1 MKTKLFCGIALVA
14 LAVSLRLLASSNA
27 KEEFVAH
34 EWGTFTSVQGA
45 DGIQIEWNPL
55 IKTDLPE
62 FVYSRTVAQGGFG
75 SRYPVL
81 NPFGKDGMPSF
92 VRMETPVIYFYSDKE
107 RTADVRVHFPMGR
120 ITEWYPQATRL
131 GPYATTNK
139 AEAREASRSLI
150 EWTGVNILP
159 PGTKEISAG
168 KLIRGKNERGEDHYY
183 AARETDANFLRMASP
198 HARSGVE
205 YERDLFYRGVGFLK
219 APLTLTLQ
227 RNENDLELSSMAEPL
242 TDLFVLTIWN
252 GMARYQYVD
261 SVTPKNGRAVKLD
274 SKPFAPLS
282 EIRENIMREM
292 AAVLVRQGLYSKE
305 AQAMV
310 NTWKDQWFEEEGTR
324 VLYLLSRDWTDRT
337 LPLEISPRPNDIAR
351 VMVGRAELI
360 VPSMERALSEQV
372 TIYSEGDDD
381 VKHQA
386 VNEVRQLGLGRFLE
400 PATRKMLGKN
410 PNEKFAQAA
419 WKLAQE
425 ASKSVEGKAPT
436 VAEKQPGPV
445 TTKTAAIR
453 DMPTAFGYP
462 SF

>member
-1 MKTKLFCGIALVA
+1 MKMKLFCGMALVA
-14 LAVSLRLLASSNA
+14 LAVSLRLFASSNA
-27 KEEFVAH
+27 KDQFVAH
-34 EWGTFTSVQGA
+34 EWGTFTSVQSA

-62 FVYSRTVAQGGFG
+62 FVYSRNVAQGGFG
-75 SRYPVL
+75 GRYPVF
-81 NPFGKDGMPSF
+81 NPFGKDAMPSF

-107 RTADVRVHFPMGR
+107 RTANVRVHFPMGR

-139 AEAREASRSLI
+139 AEAKEANRSLI
-150 EWTGVNILP
+150 EWTGVKILSRD
-159 PGTKEISAG
+159 TKETSAD
-168 KLIRGKNERGEDHYY
+168 KLIRGNNEKGENHYY
-183 AARETDANFLRMASP
+183 AARETDANFLRVSSP
-198 HARSGVE
+198 HASSGVE

-227 RNENDLELSSMAEPL
+227 GNENDLQLSAMAESF
-242 TDLFVLTIWN
+242 TDLFVLTIRN

-261 SVTPKNGRAVKLD
+261 RVTPRDSRAVKLD
-274 SKPFAPLS
+274 AKAFAPLS
-282 EIRENIMREM
+282 EVREKIMREM
-292 AAVLVRQGLYSKE
+292 AAALVTQGLYEKE

-310 NTWKDQWFEEEGTR
+310 NTWKDQWFDEEGTR
-324 VLYLLSRDWTDRT
+324 VLYLLSRDWTDKT
-337 LPLEISPRPNDIAR
+337 LPLEIAPRPNDIAR

-360 VPSMERALSEQV
+360 VPSVERALSQQV

-381 VKHQA
+381 VKLQA
-386 VNEVRQLGLGRFLE
+386 INEVRALGLGRFIE

-410 PNEKFAQAA
+410 PNQKFAQAA

-425 ASKSVEGKAPT
+425 ASQSVEGKTPAVT
-436 VAEKQPGPV
+436 EKRPRAV
-445 TTKTAAIR
+445 TARVTAQ
-453 DMPTAFGYP
+453 DVQTAFAFS

>member
-1 MKTKLFCGIALVA
+1 MKTKLFGGIALVA
-14 LAVSLRLLASSNA
+14 LAVSLRLFASSNA

-45 DGIQIEWNPL
+45 DGIQLEWNPL

-62 FVYSRTVAQGGFG
+62 FVYSRNVAQGGFAG
-75 SRYPVL
+75 RYPSSGFV
-81 NPFGKDGMPSF
+81 GKEGMPSF
-92 VRMETPVIYFYSDKE
+92 VRMETPVIYFYSNKE

-131 GPYATTNK
+131 GPYVTTNK
-139 AEAREASRSLI
+139 AEVQQAGRSII
-150 EWTGVNILP
+150 EWTGVKILP
-159 PGTKEISAG
+159 PGTKEISAD
-168 KLIRGKNERGEDHYY
+168 KLIRGKNEKGENHYY
-183 AARETDANFLRMASP
+183 AARETGANFLRVASP

-227 RNENDLELSSMAEPL
+227 VNENDLQLSTKAESF
-242 TDLFVLTIWN
+242 TDLFVLTIRN
-252 GMARYQYVD
+252 GMARYQYVE
-261 SVTPKNGRAVKLD
+261 SVTPKKERAVKLD

-282 EIRENIMREM
+282 EVRENIMREM
-292 AAVLVRQGLYSKE
+292 AAALVKQGLYAKE
-305 AQAMV
+305 AQAMM

-324 VLYLLSRDWTDRT
+324 VLYLLSREWTDTT
-337 LPLEISPRPNDIAR
+337 LPLEISPRPNAIAR

-360 VPSMERALSEQV
+360 APSMERALSEQV
-372 TIYSEGDDD
+372 TIYSDGDDD
-381 VKHQA
+381 VKLQA

-410 PNEKFAQAA
+410 PNQKFAQAA

-425 ASKSVEGKAPT
+425 ASKSVEGKGPA

-445 TTKTAAIR
+445 TAKTT
-453 DMPTAFGYP
+453 DVPTAFGYR
-462 SF
+462 SL

>member
-1 MKTKLFCGIALVA
+1 MKTKLFCGVTLVVI
-14 LAVSLRLLASSNA
+14 AVSLRLFASEDA

-55 IKTDLPE
+55 IKTDLPQ
-62 FVYSRTVAQGGFG
+62 FVYSRNVNQGGVG
-75 SRYPVL
+75 GRYPAL
-81 NPFGKDGMPSF
+81 NPFGKSGMPSF

-139 AEAREASRSLI
+139 AEAIEANRSLI
-150 EWTGVNILP
+150 EWSGVKILP
-159 PGTKEISAG
+159 RDTKEMSAE
-168 KLIRGKNERGEDHYY
+168 KLIRDQNDRGENHYY
-183 AARETDANFLRMASP
+183 TARETDANLVRVSSP

-227 RNENDLELSSMAEPL
+227 PNENDLELSSSSESF
-242 TDLFVLTIWN
+242 TDLFVLTIQN
-252 GMARYQYVD
+252 GKARYEYVER
-261 SVTPKNGRAVKLD
+261 VAPKNSRAVKLD
-274 SKPFAPLS
+274 AKTLAPLS
-282 EIRENIMREM
+282 EVREKIMREM
-292 AAVLVRQGLYSKE
+292 AAALVKQGLYAKE

-324 VLYLLSRDWTDRT
+324 VLYLLSREWTDQT
-337 LPLEISPRPNDIAR
+337 LPLEILPRPNEIAR

-360 VPSMERALSEQV
+360 LPSTERALRQQV
-372 TIYSEGDDD
+372 AVYSEGDDD
-381 VKHQA
+381 VKLQA
-386 VNEVRQLGLGRFLE
+386 VNEVRELGLGRFIE

-410 PNEKFAQAA
+410 PNPRFAEAA

-425 ASKSVEGKAPT
+425 ASKPVES
-436 VAEKQPGPV
+436 
-445 TTKTAAIR
+445 KTPAKYA
-453 DMPTAFGYP
+453 TF
-462 SF
+462 

>member
-1 MKTKLFCGIALVA
+1 MLSSMKIKLFCGIALVA
-14 LAVSLRLLASSNA
+14 LAASLRLLASSNA

-34 EWGTFTSVQGA
+34 EWGTFTSVQGS

-62 FVYSRTVAQGGFG
+62 FVYSRNVAQGGFG

-81 NPFGKDGMPSF
+81 NPFGKDSMPSF

-139 AEAREASRSLI
+139 AEAKEANRSLI
-150 EWTGVNILP
+150 EWTGVRILP
-159 PGTKEISAG
+159 PGTKEISAER
-168 KLIRGKNERGEDHYY
+168 LIHGKNETGESHYY
-183 AARETDANFLRMASP
+183 AARETDANFLRASSP

-219 APLTLTLQ
+219 APLTLALQ
-227 RNENDLELSSMAEPL
+227 ANENDLELSSWSESL
-242 TDLFVLTIWN
+242 TDLFVLTIQD
-252 GMARYQYVD
+252 GKARYQYVD
-261 SVTPKNGRAVKLD
+261 QVTPKNSRSVKLD
-274 SKPFAPLS
+274 HKPFAPLS
-282 EIRENIMREM
+282 EVRENIMREM
-292 AAVLVRQGLYSKE
+292 AAVLVKQGLYAKE

-360 VPSMERALSEQV
+360 LPSTERELRNQV
-372 TIYSEGDDD
+372 TIYSDGDDD
-381 VKHQA
+381 VKLQV
-386 VNEVRQLGLGRFLE
+386 VNDVRALGLGRFIE
-400 PATRKMLGKN
+400 AATRRMLGKN
-410 PNEKFAQAA
+410 PNQKFAQAA

-425 ASKSVEGKAPT
+425 ASKSVEGKTKA
-436 VAEKQPGPV
+436 VA
-445 TTKTAAIR
+445 R
-453 DMPTAFGYP
+453 L
-462 SF
+462 

>member
-1 MKTKLFCGIALVA
+1 MKTKLFCGIALAA
-14 LAVSLRLLASSNA
+14 LAVSLSLFASSNA

-62 FVYSRTVAQGGFG
+62 FVYSRNVNQGGFAG
-75 SRYPVL
+75 RYPVL

-139 AEAREASRSLI
+139 AEAKEANRSLI
-150 EWTGVNILP
+150 EWTGVRILP
-159 PGTKEISAG
+159 RNTKEISAD
-168 KLIRGKNERGEDHYY
+168 KLIRGKNEKGENHYY
-183 AARETDANFLRMASP
+183 AARETDANLLRMSSP
-198 HARSGVE
+198 LARTGVE

-219 APLTLTLQ
+219 APLTVTLQ
-227 RNENDLELSSMAEPL
+227 PNENDLELSSWAESF
-242 TDLFVLTIWN
+242 TDLFVLTIRN

-261 SVTPKNGRAVKLD
+261 QVTPNNSRVVKLD
-274 SKPFAPLS
+274 VKAFAPLS
-282 EIRENIMREM
+282 DVRENIMREM
-292 AAVLVRQGLYSKE
+292 ATALVKQGLYAKE

-337 LPLEISPRPNDIAR
+337 LPLEISPRPNDTAR

-360 VPSMERALSEQV
+360 LPSTERALNQQV

-386 VNEVRQLGLGRFLE
+386 VNEVRELGLGRFIE

-410 PNEKFAQAA
+410 PNQKFAQAA

-425 ASKSVEGKAPT
+425 ASKAVEDKTPK
-436 VAEKQPGPV
+436 VAEKQPGAGNGEGRRSRERV
-445 TTKTAAIR
+445 
-453 DMPTAFGYP
+453 DCC
-462 SF
+462 